1 MELSMIDEIK
11 KELDSLSDKLSK
23 IADYLKLDE
32 KKKIL
37 SELKKETE
45 SSGLWNDSNRA
56 KKILKEISSIEKDIN
71 EWQSLKEESDDLH
84 EIISFSKDE
93 DEKEIDLQLRQL
105 LSRASKLELHTLLS
119 GEYDK
124 SNAVL
129 SINAGAGGTDAQDWA
144 QILLRMYSRWAEGK
158 GYKIDI
164 PELSYGDEAGIKSA
178 TLIVNGEYAYGYLK
192 GEKGVHRLV
201 RLSPFNS
208 DGKRHTSFA
217 AVEVIPEISEEIEVT
232 INPADLRVD
241 TYRASGPGGQNV
253 NKTSSAVRITHLPT
267 GIVTQSQSDRNQQ
280 ANKEICLKVLKS
292 KLYEM
297 MLAQRKEKIEELR
310 GERKAIEWGHQIR
323 SYVFQPYTMVKDN
336 RTGTEVGNVEAV
348 INGDIDVFIEAMLK
362 KA

>member
-1 MELSMIDEIK
+1 MIDEIK